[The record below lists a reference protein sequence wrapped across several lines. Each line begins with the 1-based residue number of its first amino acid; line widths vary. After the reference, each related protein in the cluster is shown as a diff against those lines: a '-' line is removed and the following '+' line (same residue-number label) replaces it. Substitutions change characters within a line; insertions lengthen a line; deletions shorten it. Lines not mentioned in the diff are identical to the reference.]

1 MFAHKR
7 KLDQEH
13 PSYMNHLALIL
24 APIRTVIDWLNDLDE
39 GAAGDIIMWLT
50 MLYGLIRVEKR
61 NAELLSEL
69 RKLKSADNK

>member
-1 MFAHKR
+1 
-7 KLDQEH
+7 
-13 PSYMNHLALIL
+13 L

-69 RKLKSADNK
+69 RKLKSTDNK